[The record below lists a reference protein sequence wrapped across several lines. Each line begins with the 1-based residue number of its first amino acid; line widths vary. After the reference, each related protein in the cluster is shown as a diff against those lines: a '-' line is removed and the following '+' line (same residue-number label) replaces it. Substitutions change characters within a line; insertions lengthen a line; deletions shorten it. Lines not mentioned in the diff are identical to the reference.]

1 MIRMMMAIIGLLTAT
16 SAFAQECPS
25 LSIAGFEMKDGKQWT
40 VNINLDAEEY
50 TASIGTNRRT
60 ATIDVTCTGS
70 DIQIVQTG
78 SSDGDDCNYALTRQG
93 AARVGATVT
102 GQVTCSRGLAQL
114 TNAKLTSP
122 GPVTMND
129 GRVLH
134 AIQTA
139 DTMAIRF
146 CAIVVGLAQRA
157 EVRSFAQTLM
167 EDHTDLNKRIEQVAQ
182 ETGLK
187 LKKNPVSAALEA
199 MGEQKRQELVRT
211 PGQAVDRKF
220 VDSEITFHRRMVT
233 TFNQKLIPFAQAPKV
248 KAFLN
253 SARETFTRHE
263 QHAANTA
270 PVLGIPA
277 ASLNAAAPSF

>member
-1 MIRMMMAIIGLLTAT
+1 MRIMVAIIGLFAAT

-25 LSIAGFEMKDGKQWT
+25 LSIAGFEIKDGKQWT

-50 TASIGTNRRT
+50 TASIGTNQRT

-78 SSDGDDCNYALTRQG
+78 STDGDDCSYALTRQA
-93 AARVGATVT
+93 AARVGTTVT

-114 TNAKLTSP
+114 TNAKFTSP

-129 GRVLH
+129 SRILH

-167 EDHTDLNKRIEQVAQ
+167 EDHTDLNKRIEQIAQ
-182 ETGLK
+182 ENGLK
-187 LKKNPVSAALEA
+187 LRKNPVSAALES
-199 MGEQKRQELVRT
+199 MGEQNARSWCERPVNGR
-211 PGQAVDRKF
+211 
-220 VDSEITFHRRMVT
+220 SEICRFRDHLSSADGDDI
-233 TFNQKLIPFAQAPKV
+233 QPKAHSACPIAQGEIVPDQRPG
-248 KAFLN
+248 N
-253 SARETFTRHE
+253 I
-263 QHAANTA
+263 HAA
-270 PVLGIPA
+270 
-277 ASLNAAAPSF
+277 

>member
-1 MIRMMMAIIGLLTAT
+1 MIRIMMAVIGLLAST
-16 SAFAQECPS
+16 SAFAEECPA

-50 TASIGTNRRT
+50 TASIGMTQRT
-60 ATIDVTCTGS
+60 ATVDVTCTGS

-78 SSDGDDCNYALTRQG
+78 SSDGDDCSYALSRQG

-114 TNAKLTSP
+114 TNAKLSSP

-129 GRVLH
+129 GRILH
-134 AIQTA
+134 VVQTA
-139 DTMAIRF
+139 DAMAIRF
-146 CAIVVGLAQRA
+146 TAIVVGLAQRA
-157 EVRSFAQTLM
+157 EVRSFAQTMM
-167 EDHTDLNKRIEQVAQ
+167 EDHTDLDKRIEQLAQ
-182 ETGLK
+182 ASGLK
-187 LKKNPVSAALEA
+187 LRKNAISTALEA
-199 MGEQKRQELVRT
+199 LGEQKRRDLVRT
-211 PGQAVDRKF
+211 PGASVDRKF

-233 TFNQKLIPFAQAPKV
+233 TFNQKLIPSAQSPKV
-248 KAFLN
+248 KAFLT
-253 SARETFTRHE
+253 SARETFAKHE

-277 ASLNAAAPSF
+277 ASLAAAAPSF